1 MTFRW
6 PTSITDSDDE
16 LKSELTDLTYTCV
29 RNNKTISTMRSGN
42 LNQYTKTKNL
52 SNIPERK
59 ENYQN
64 YSTYSLQ
71 NNEKNTSF
79 VKPFI
84 SNLEKDVIPVVQ
96 TKNIN
101 SLGDEGNKQ
110 NVKTDINPLS
120 SSRKSLKL
128 KDILQEDKLNIIIN
142 NLTDRN
148 CSQKYIEK
156 IIEMF
161 DCLDYVV
168 SYKTESE
175 CNNDSVV
182 SYETSNS
189 EIPQQSLVC
198 DDNRA
203 NTNKLKNKL
212 TKLKSYG
219 HSTDLGYG
227 SIRNDSNAI
236 QLSNPV
242 NIKPEHDK
250 NSDNSENETYAGV
263 PKISIERVLKA
274 RETSRKIYKRKVRK
288 KTDASKH
295 ARNLSF
301 NTEEV
306 KFESVHMANPITNI
320 KKNSPLDESCI
331 SITEDEVE
339 IMSDTRECHKTMDI
353 TQRPQEMTFSS
364 HREIQRNN
372 FVHGKGK
379 SVTHVQCEQP
389 FNVFEPEKV
398 NSNVFIKEQ
407 KIPYGNFQENA
418 HSQFVTD
425 VDYTTNSDVDVV
437 TVSTNSRKTGG
448 NTITSHV
455 KADQDIV
462 IINEKRSNS
471 EKCNLEKPCAVPK
484 LHREFIEQTK
494 SETTMKKSKP
504 TIISS
509 MPVNLNLKITRVRD
523 NNLRDSKTGQPQDF
537 KIIVKNEDK
546 QNANIR
552 PLEETDKKK
561 STLKMSVATKSVIND
576 SHSKTTTVDNKRE
589 ICPTTNNKSE
599 SDNINPTNS
608 MTNPGNEQSKSSKL
622 GVEEN
627 PKVLTAWTPKVVY
640 YAKSKSELGLI
651 FQGKLLK

>member
-1 MTFRW
+1 M
-6 PTSITDSDDE
+6 
-16 LKSELTDLTYTCV
+16 TDLTYTCV
-29 RNNKTISTMRSGN
+29 RNNRTISTKGSDN
-42 LNQYTKTKNL
+42 INQHTKNL
-52 SNIPERK
+52 NNTSERK
-59 ENYQN
+59 EKYQN
-64 YSTYSLQ
+64 YSTYSSQ

-84 SNLEKDVIPVVQ
+84 SNSEQDVIPVVQ
-96 TKNIN
+96 TKNIS
-101 SLGDEGNKQ
+101 SLGNEDDKQ
-110 NVKTDINPLS
+110 NVKTNMTSPS
-120 SSRKSLKL
+120 SSRKSIKL
-128 KDILQEDKLNIIIN
+128 KDVLQEDKLNIIIN
-142 NLTDRN
+142 NLADRN
-148 CSQKYIEK
+148 CSQKYIDK

-189 EIPQQSLVC
+189 EIIPQQSLVC

-203 NTNKLKNKL
+203 NTNKLENKL
-212 TKLKSYG
+212 TELKNYG

-242 NIKPEHDK
+242 NIKIPEHDK
-250 NSDNSENETYAGV
+250 SSDNSENETYAGV

-288 KTDASKH
+288 KTIYPDASKH
-295 ARNLSF
+295 ASNLPF
-301 NTEEV
+301 DTEEV
-306 KFESVHMANPITNI
+306 MFESIHIANPVTNT
-320 KKNSPLDESCI
+320 KKNSLPEESCV
-331 SITEDEVE
+331 SITDDEVE
-339 IMSDTRECHKTMDI
+339 IMSDTRECRKTIKNI

-364 HREIQRNN
+364 HRDIQRNN
-372 FVHGKGK
+372 FVYGEGK
-379 SVTHVQCEQP
+379 SATHVQNKP

-398 NSNVFIKEQ
+398 KSNIFIKEQ
-407 KIPYGNFQENA
+407 KTPYGNIQENA

-425 VDYTTNSDVDVV
+425 VDYTINSDIDVV
-437 TVSTNSRKTGG
+437 TISTNSQKTGD
-448 NTITSHV
+448 TITSRD

-462 IINEKRSNS
+462 ITSEKKSNS
-471 EKCNLEKPCAVPK
+471 EKSNLEKSCAVPK
-484 LHREFIEQTK
+484 LHREFVEQTK

-523 NNLRDSKTGQPQDF
+523 NNLRDSKVGQPQNS

-552 PLEETDKKK
+552 PLEEIDKKK
-561 STLKMSVATKSVIND
+561 STLKMSAATKSVIND
-576 SHSKTTTVDNKRE
+576 SHSKTTTAERFDNKRE
-589 ICPTTNNKSE
+589 ICPITNNKSE
-599 SDNINPTNS
+599 SNNMNPTNNINPTNS
-608 MTNPGNEQSKSSKL
+608 TTNPINEQSKSDKL

-640 YAKSKSELGLI
+640 YAKSRSELGLT